1 MAIYTQ
7 NQKRKHNIINAI
19 LIFLPCVKTQK
30 GQLQVRINNDVT
42 QVPYVSDWEDKW
54 QKAIVKD
61 WLIVLHVF
69 KRTLPS
75 LTNFSEFTKKKV
87 I

>member
-30 GQLQVRINNDVT
+30 GQLQVRINNDMT
-42 QVPYVSDWEDKW
+42 QVPYVSDWEDKCRK
-54 QKAIVKD
+54 QLLKTDCVAC
-61 WLIVLHVF
+61 F
-69 KRTLPS
+69 
-75 LTNFSEFTKKKV
+75 
-87 I
+87 